1 MHIRPLQLFV
11 LLLLSLSFSIPLHGV
26 EFTSSNLPI
35 IKIDTHGQR
44 IPYDNP
50 RISADMQIIYN
61 GLGES
66 NHLNDAPNVY
76 NGKIDIEIRGHSS
89 AGWAKK
95 QYAIETQND
104 DGSNRNVNLFGYGG
118 ENDWVLNAPYIDK
131 SFLRNVL
138 AFKFSGELGQ
148 YASRTRYC
156 ELVLNGDYK
165 GLYIFMEKIKRDDDR
180 VDIAELDSGDTHGD
194 DVSGG
199 YILKIDKTDWEQDDG
214 WTSKYLP
221 LSGSTKKVFYI
232 FHDPKHD
239 ELVDEQ
245 KNYIHSFMDEFEDLM
260 KSDHYADSITGYT
273 NLIDV
278 KSFIDYLLVNEI
290 SKNVDGYRLSTYMYK
305 RRNTNGGKLHMGPVW
320 DFNLAFGLADYYDAH
335 DTDGWMVEELSVGQG
350 IKRDNWQTPF
360 WWMKL
365 VQDPRFCSQ
374 LEKRWFELRQN
385 VFDIDRIHAYIDAV
399 ADTLEQAKE
408 RNFELWTGPGE
419 KKAPGDGF
427 WPVPEV
433 FYTFET
439 YQDEIDFLKA
449 WIEQRITWMDN
460 NIASLSGTEH
470 QRSIPNDFVLYSN
483 YPNPFNT
490 TTTIHYSIPHA
501 GYVNVTIYD
510 GLGRRVKTL
519 VDDFA
524 TPSEY
529 RIQWYGKNTTHKSVA
544 SGVYVVRI
552 KFEQRVKEMKILL
565 LR

>member
-1 MHIRPLQLFV
+1 MHVRLLQLFV
-11 LLLLSLSFSIPLHGV
+11 IFFISLSFSAPLPGV

-61 GLGES
+61 GAGEI
-66 NHLNDAPNVY
+66 NRVTDPPNEY
-76 NGKIDIEIRGHSS
+76 DGNIDIEIRGHSS

-95 QYAIETQND
+95 QYAIETQKD
-104 DGSNRNVNLFGYGG
+104 DGSNRNVNLFGFGG
-118 ENDWVLNAPYIDK
+118 ENDWVLNGPYIDK

-138 AFKFSGELGQ
+138 AYKFSRELGQ

-156 ELVLNGDYK
+156 ELILNGTYQ

-180 VDIAELDSGDTHGD
+180 IDIAELDSSDTHGS
-194 DVSGG
+194 DVTGG
-199 YILKIDKTDWEQDDG
+199 YILKIDKIDWEQDDG
-214 WTSKYLP
+214 WSSQYLP
-221 LSGSTKKVFYI
+221 LSGSSKKVFYI

-239 ELVDEQ
+239 ELVKEQ
-245 KNYIHSFMDEFEDLM
+245 KNYIHAFMDEFEQLM
-260 KSDHYADSITGYT
+260 KSNSYADSISGYT

-305 RRNTNGGKLHMGPVW
+305 RKDTNGGKLYMGPVW

-350 IKRDNWQTPF
+350 IRRDNWQTPF

-365 VQDPRFCSQ
+365 VQDPRFCNQ
-374 LEKRWFELRQN
+374 LEKRWVTLRQN
-385 VFDIDRIHAYIDAV
+385 VFDIDRIHAYIEEV

-427 WPVPEV
+427 WPVPDV

-439 YQDEIDFLKA
+439 YQDEIDFLKD
-449 WIEQRITWMDN
+449 WIKKRIIWMDN
-460 NIASLSGTEH
+460 NMASLSDTE
-470 QRSIPNDFVLYSN
+470 QQLSLPNNFELYAN

-490 TTTIHYSIPHA
+490 STTIRYTIPYA
-501 GYVNVTIYD
+501 GHLKVTIYD
-510 GLGRRVKTL
+510 GRGRRVKTL
-519 VDDFA
+519 VDDFVVPA
-524 TPSEY
+524 DY
-529 RIQWYGKNTTHKSVA
+529 RIQWHGRNEAQLDVA
-544 SGVYVVRI
+544 SGVYMV
-552 KFEQRVKEMKILL
+552 RVKYDNLERERKILL